1 VTDTLEVSVYEAGY
15 VRIISN
21 SRTRIGHQSR
31 VLTSIEKVTVA
42 RIGPSVLDL
51 DEEVLVIRA
60 WKLPIHLDGVVN
72 VDQSLKR

>member
-1 VTDTLEVSVYEAGY
+1 MTDTLEVSVYEAGY

-21 SRTRIGHQSR
+21 SWTRIGHQSR

>member
-1 VTDTLEVSVYEAGY
+1 MTDTLEVSVYEAGY